1 MIINGIKVE
10 RSELNIEI
18 TIKDESFAGNG
29 VEMVRKKLK
38 IKEKN
43 RKVNKVYIK
52 LQYPYQESKG
62 SEDYRLKISF

>member
-1 MIINGIKVE
+1 MIINNIKVE

-18 TIKDESFAGNG
+18 TIKDESFAVNG
-29 VEMVRKKLK
+29 VEKEEREKLE
-38 IKEKN
+38 IKEK
-43 RKVNKVYIK
+43 VNKLYIK

>member
-18 TIKDESFAGNG
+18 TIKDESFTING
-29 VEMVRKKLK
+29 VETEEREKLE
-38 IKEKN
+38 IKEK
-43 RKVNKVYIK
+43 VNKLYIK